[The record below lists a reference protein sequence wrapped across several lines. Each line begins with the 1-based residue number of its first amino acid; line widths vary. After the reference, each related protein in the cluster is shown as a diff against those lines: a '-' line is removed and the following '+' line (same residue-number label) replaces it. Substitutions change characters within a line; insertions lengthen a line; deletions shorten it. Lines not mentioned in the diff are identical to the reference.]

1 MNRIDV
7 TQIGDNPFKMI
18 GKDWMLI
25 TAGDINNYNTMTAS
39 WGGVGVLWNKNVVTT
54 YIRPQRYTKEFV
66 DNNDVFT
73 ISVFDEKYRN
83 ALSFCGTKSGRDFD
97 KAKETGLTPIE
108 IDESVAFSQAR
119 LVLVCKKLYVDE
131 IKPQC
136 FLDEKIDENYKLKD
150 YHTIYIG
157 EILAVYEN

>member
-108 IDESVAFSQAR
+108 IDESVAFLQAR